1 MIPAQGKEFFI
12 SRKVLGLPLEV
23 RRESFVGVGQFQTF
37 SQTKTQSQT
46 AEAVYP
52 KAKKSLLERVRSLSS
67 NKTDKKRLLWRMSLH
82 TGLLV
87 GALSLVIVGKV
98 SSQANLSALG
108 NGAGEGSGQTSEIA
122 TGALL
127 AGDSQGVV
135 AEAVSQK
142 AQSLGN
148 QVALATAAD
157 DFLAK
162 KAQVV
167 TANSPRDITSY
178 TVKDGDTL
186 STLSQKFSLT
196 TDTIKWANGITD
208 ENSIKPGDQ
217 LTILPV
223 NGVLVTAAGGD
234 DIGALANKYQAS
246 AGLIDSFNSLEG
258 KAPTA
263 GEKIVIPDGV
273 IPTATAPAP
282 TAAVAAA
289 PVQSFSN
296 TFALPGSGGGGSL
309 ANSYSYGYCTWYVA
323 SRRAVPNGWGN
334 AINWYYAARA
344 SGWATGS
351 EPRPGAIAWERM
363 NHVAYVESVGNDGTV
378 TVSEM
383 NFNGG
388 WGRRSYRTTSASHFL
403 YIY

>member
-52 KAKKSLLERVRSLSS
+52 KAKKSLRERVRSLSS

-87 GALSLVIVGKV
+87 GALSLVIIGKV

-108 NGAGEGSGQTSEIA
+108 SGAGEGSGQTSEIA

-142 AQSLGN
+142 AQTLGN
-148 QVALATAAD
+148 QVAMATAAD

-178 TVKDGDTL
+178 AVKDGDTL

-223 NGVLVTAAGGD
+223 NGVLVTASGGD
-234 DIGALANKYQAS
+234 DVGALANKYQSS
-246 AGLIDSFNSLEG
+246 AGLIDSFNGLEG
-258 KAPTA
+258 KAPAA

-273 IPTATAPAP
+273 VPAEAPVAQTAVA
-282 TAAVAAA
+282 AAA
-289 PVQSFSN
+289 PVQSFSTN
-296 TFALPGSGGGGSL
+296 SLALPSLRGGGSFS
-309 ANSYSYGYCTWYVA
+309 NGYSLGYCTWYVA
-323 SRRAVPNGWGN
+323 SRRSVPGGWGN
-334 AINWYYAARA
+334 AINWYGAAQA
-344 SGWATGS
+344 SGYATGS
-351 EPRPGAIAWERM
+351 VPRVGAIAWERM
-363 NHVAYVESVGNDGTV
+363 NHVAYVESVNGDSV

-388 WGRRSYRTTSASHFL
+388 WNRVSRRTTSASHFL